1 MKGSAARVQT
11 YVIYCC
17 SRHHPFGPLK
27 ILYRNSVQR
36 DGGKLHLYI
45 NKATTQKVT
54 KVVGLRKRNI
64 VAMQMA
70 IQMKDI
76 CPPVINVMV
85 CPPISVRMWLW
96 SRLKVVQAD
105 SFFDYFEVILE
116 VRFFSVSEKQSNMR
130 KIAGIC
136 NNVVKKS

>member
-1 MKGSAARVQT
+1 
-11 YVIYCC
+11 
-17 SRHHPFGPLK
+17 
-27 ILYRNSVQR
+27 
-36 DGGKLHLYI
+36 
-45 NKATTQKVT
+45 
-54 KVVGLRKRNI
+54 
-64 VAMQMA
+64 MQMA

-85 CPPISVRMWLW
+85 CPPISVRIWLW

-116 VRFFSVSEKQSNMR
+116 VSFFSVSEKQSNMR

-136 NNVVKKS
+136 NTVVK